1 MRIERSVSLYFK
13 GEKPSAMD
21 RLRGSASLDDST
33 TPLLGVPLDDNPP
46 IPHQYPHE
54 TLQNPVNMPNTTD
67 LQTIGKGD
75 GDANLYPTRTSDQ
88 RYADQANIEEQR
100 IGVVEAIKKSPWAIV
115 WCLYAMWCIVLANF
129 QSMAGSSVIGIP
141 QFRKDF
147 GREYNG
153 EFVLDGGWQS
163 AIDGVP
169 RAAFVSHPVV
179 RLGQPR

>member
-1 MRIERSVSLYFK
+1 
-13 GEKPSAMD
+13 MD
-21 RLRGSASLDDST
+21 RLRGSPSLVDST
-33 TPLLGVPLDDNPP
+33 TPLLGLPLDNHTP
-46 IPHQYPHE
+46 IPHSLPHE
-54 TLQNPVNMPNTTD
+54 TSQSPVSMAATADTEPS
-67 LQTIGKGD
+67 GKGD

-88 RYADQANIEEQR
+88 RYADEANLEEQQM
-100 IGVVEAIKKSPWAIV
+100 GVVEAMKKSPWAIV

-153 EFVLDGGWQS
+153 EFVLDGAWQS

-169 RAAFVSHPVV
+169 RAAFVCRPTS
-179 RLGQPR
+179 LGQPR

>member
-1 MRIERSVSLYFK
+1 
-13 GEKPSAMD
+13 MD
-21 RLRGSASLDDST
+21 GLRGSTSLDDST
-33 TPLLGVPLDDNPP
+33 TPLLGLPLDNNPP
-46 IPHQYPHE
+46 IPHPYPHD
-54 TLQNPVNMPNTTD
+54 TLQSPVNMTGTTE
-67 LQTIGKGD
+67 LESIAKGD

-88 RYADQANIEEQR
+88 RYADQANLEEQQ
-100 IGVVEAIKKSPWAIV
+100 IGVIEAIKKSPWAIV

-169 RAAFVSHPVV
+169 RAACVSRFVS
-179 RLGQPR
+179 LGRQR